1 MLKILKTCLWVYLGL
16 FLWQQPL
23 FSNFES
29 QSKNNIT
36 WCITQNSANFYSISP
51 LFSPASQF
59 VSENLLLKTVA
70 TVTLVSSTDI
80 ETGEISPAKDYN
92 TTPYELLTPTQAP
105 ISSLAESFFGHKFS
119 YLYSEKTILDESL
132 RRCTAFFNASIP
144 SALSVNSFLVNR
156 LLSQYDRQ
164 ATNPALSSRNP
175 AESLR
180 RCTAFFNASIPRL
193 NVVAVN
199 I

>member
-1 MLKILKTCLWVYLGL
+1 MGLSRLVPLAATAFFQFRKPEQEQHYLVHHPKQCQFLLHIASIFAGQPVRIRKPAAENRCYCHPGKQHGYRNWRNFPSKGL
-16 FLWQQPL
+16 H
-23 FSNFES
+23 
-29 QSKNNIT
+29 T
-36 WCITQNSANFYSISP
+36 A
-51 LFSPASQF
+51 
-59 VSENLLLKTVA
+59 
-70 TVTLVSSTDI
+70 
-80 ETGEISPAKDYN
+80 
-92 TTPYELLTPTQAP
+92 PYELLTPIQAP

-193 NVVAVN
+193 NAIAVN
-199 I
+199 INLT